1 MIIRSG
7 LIRNRDGVD
16 FAAFSEHWRHVH
28 GPLALRVEAMR
39 GYRQNHILARLP
51 SPQGNKLHRVDGISQ
66 LWFDDVESMRV
77 AMESA
82 QQRACIEDI
91 RGFLSDATIL
101 VQQEGEAQR
110 HGDAR
115 RLSVKFIYLLS
126 GLESALDPM
135 EERLFADLAAGLD
148 SAALR
153 LNPVID
159 RGFSV
164 DPTVS
169 AGRQVIDAV
178 LEVWLPEGMHDDVA
192 QRVLADNPGI
202 GVVGAFMVDELILKD
217 VKNDE

>member
-39 GYRQNHILARLP
+39 AYRQNHILARLP
-51 SPQGNKLHRVDGISQ
+51 SPQGDKLHRVDGISQ

-82 QQRACIEDI
+82 EQRACIEDI
-91 RGFLSDATIL
+91 SGFLSDVTIL
-101 VQQEGEAQR
+101 VQQEGETWQ
-110 HGDAR
+110 HGNANQ
-115 RLSVKFIYLLS
+115 LSVKFIYLLS
-126 GLESALDPM
+126 SLEALEPM
-135 EERLFADLAAGLD
+135 VERLFADLAACLD
-148 SAALR
+148 SAAFR
-153 LNPVID
+153 INPVVD

-169 AGRQVIDAV
+169 EGRQVVDAV
-178 LEVWLPEGMHDDVA
+178 LEIWLPEGVNDAIA
-192 QRVLADNPGI
+192 QRVLADHPDI
-202 GVVGAFMVDELILKD
+202 GVVGAFRVDELILKD
-217 VKNDE
+217 PKNDE